1 MSKMKVL
8 NFTSKNEEES
18 KKNKEYMLAIVDH
31 FKNQIEKG
39 EVEEFVIS
47 YMDNYNDVQLS
58 ANCKDMVG
66 AIGII
71 ETSKQ
76 IILYQTLFAD

>member
-1 MSKMKVL
+1 MSEMKVL

-31 FKNQIEKG
+31 FRSQIESG

-66 AIGII
+66 AVGILEIGKQLII
-71 ETSKQ
+71 H
-76 IILYQTLFAD
+76 QTLMAD